1 MRKGPVF
8 NGDLGYWSA
17 SWRTMARPMPWG
29 WWLVNK
35 VKGDGMECGAVT
47 LFAPVTT
54 PTLLYDIMDA
64 GDCEV

>member
-1 MRKGPVF
+1 
-8 NGDLGYWSA
+8 
-17 SWRTMARPMPWG
+17 
-29 WWLVNK
+29 
-35 VKGDGMECGAVT
+35 MECAAVT